1 MYITWQRLKNLM
13 IETKPSLFS
22 QISAHALI
30 NALHRKCIPPQ
41 GHDIEQ
47 WPHLKGCPSLTLL
60 KSRNTLKTCFHCHS
74 FYNDFKPPH
83 RIRTSLSQRQY
94 SIYQVEKCHV

>member
-47 WPHLKGCPSLTLL
+47 GPHLKGCPSLTL
-60 KSRNTLKTCFHCHS
+60 
-74 FYNDFKPPH
+74 
-83 RIRTSLSQRQY
+83 
-94 SIYQVEKCHV
+94 